1 MQYFTVRVDKILCL
15 NYLGN
20 KPVGWVI
27 LKCEK
32 ESMIYGTYKCVHENV
47 GMMIQK

>member
-20 KPVGWVI
+20 KPVGWVV
-27 LKCEK
+27 LKCK
-32 ESMIYGTYKCVHENV
+32 KDNDLWDLKVYSSKYWYDD
-47 GMMIQK
+47 